1 MREILCWIGGFNIF
15 YLLWIFS
22 EQKKTKNI
30 WIENS
35 LRSQRN
41 VLRNFPESECCF
53 ICNLVSAKL
62 ILSELSCYNGHF
74 DALFILAPFD
84 FLLSAPVR
92 GPGSASIER
101 LSFDPPLSGDI
112 YKDTA
117 RQIEFS
123 TGLFLKG
130 TRPSIFGSVCST
142 R

>member
-1 MREILCWIGGFNIF
+1 MKKILCGIF
-15 YLLWIFS
+15 HLNELWIFL

-30 WIENS
+30 WIGNS

-41 VLRNFPESECCF
+41 VLWNFPESECCF
-53 ICNLVSAKL
+53 IFNLGSAKL

-92 GPGSASIER
+92 GPGSASIEQ

-117 RQIEFS
+117 RQIEFY
-123 TGLFLKG
+123 TRLFLIR
-130 TRPSIFGSVCST
+130 TRLSIFGSVCST
-142 R
+142 KYK